1 MSIYSSAVKQPITT
15 LMIFAAVL
23 LFGLYS
29 LVRLPVDFYP
39 EVEYPAITILT
50 VYSGANASDIETN
63 ISRPIEDAVNSVDK
77 LKEVYSTSRDNMS
90 VVTIEFEWETN
101 LDEAANDIRNSLE
114 FVSDELPDGAESPI
128 IFKFNSSMMPILFY
142 SVTADQSYQGIEKLL
157 DERLI
162 NRLNRI
168 EGIGS
173 VNMSGVPG
181 REIFVEVDPQKM
193 EAYNLSVEMIG
204 GILQSE
210 NINIPSGNIEMG
222 NIDYQL
228 KVEGEFSSSDQIKDL
243 VIGNFNGQTI
253 YVKDVAT
260 VRDTIRD
267 MKIEELV
274 NGRKAIRLIVMK
286 QSGANTIKVA
296 KEVRETIEQVQND
309 LPPDVKIEPIF
320 DSSTFISQS
329 ISNLSQTLLYALIFV
344 IIVVLF
350 FLGRW
355 RATFI
360 VVLTIPISLIVA
372 FIYLGIT
379 GNSINIISLSSL
391 SLAIGMVVDDAIV
404 VLENISSHIER
415 GSTPREA
422 AIYATNEVWL
432 AVIVT
437 TLVVV
442 AVFFPLTL
450 VSGMTGVLFKQLGWI
465 VTIVVV
471 TSTIIAIS
479 LTPMLASKLLKAKD
493 KNKKVRK
500 LSYDNTILRL
510 LNKLDVLYSKILRLA
525 LRRKAW
531 VILISI
537 AIFVLSLLLIPGL
550 GTEFIP
556 QSDESRVI
564 ATIELQTGTRVD
576 KTIEIARQVE
586 EVIEKRYPEVRLLST
601 SSGSDDDAGV
611 SAIWGS
617 SGSNIISVS
626 MRLVDVDQRNR
637 SCWDIGEDLR
647 QQLAK
652 IPEIVKYNISYS
664 GGMGGFGGNTVDVK
678 IFGYDFDETNRIAE
692 ELETEI
698 AEIPGARDIK
708 ISREKSKPELK
719 VVLDREKMAQF
730 GLNTATVSMAL
741 RNRVEGMIATKY
753 REKGDEYDII
763 VRYKENFRE
772 SITDIQNIIVTNSQG
787 AKVRISEI
795 GKVEEHWSP
804 PNIERERRERI
815 VKVSVTPYK
824 VPMGEMANQIQEKID
839 NIEHS
844 DDILIEVGG
853 AYEDQQESFA
863 DLGLLLLLSLLL
875 VYIVMASQFE
885 SFKMPFII
893 MFAIPFSFS
902 GVILAL
908 LITNT
913 TLSVIAAL
921 GAVLL
926 IGIVVKNA
934 IVLVD
939 YINLMRDRGIE
950 LNEAIIQSGRNR
962 LRPVLMTAATT
973 ILGLLPMALSTGE
986 GSEIWAPM
994 GISVIG
1000 GLIFS
1005 TMVTLV
1011 LVPAIYAVFARRGVR
1026 KRKIHQ
1032 LKYEFMEKDV

>member
-379 GNSINIISLSSL
+379 GNSINIISLS
-391 SLAIGMVVDDAIV
+391 
-404 VLENISSHIER
+404 
-415 GSTPREA
+415 
-422 AIYATNEVWL
+422 
-432 AVIVT
+432 
-437 TLVVV
+437 
-442 AVFFPLTL
+442 
-450 VSGMTGVLFKQLGWI
+450 
-465 VTIVVV
+465 
-471 TSTIIAIS
+471 
-479 LTPMLASKLLKAKD
+479 
-493 KNKKVRK
+493 
-500 LSYDNTILRL
+500 
-510 LNKLDVLYSKILRLA
+510 
-525 LRRKAW
+525 
-531 VILISI
+531 
-537 AIFVLSLLLIPGL
+537 
-550 GTEFIP
+550 
-556 QSDESRVI
+556 
-564 ATIELQTGTRVD
+564 
-576 KTIEIARQVE
+576 
-586 EVIEKRYPEVRLLST
+586 
-601 SSGSDDDAGV
+601 
-611 SAIWGS
+611 
-617 SGSNIISVS
+617 
-626 MRLVDVDQRNR
+626 
-637 SCWDIGEDLR
+637 
-647 QQLAK
+647 
-652 IPEIVKYNISYS
+652 
-664 GGMGGFGGNTVDVK
+664 
-678 IFGYDFDETNRIAE
+678 
-692 ELETEI
+692 
-698 AEIPGARDIK
+698 
-708 ISREKSKPELK
+708 
-719 VVLDREKMAQF
+719 
-730 GLNTATVSMAL
+730 
-741 RNRVEGMIATKY
+741 
-753 REKGDEYDII
+753 
-763 VRYKENFRE
+763 
-772 SITDIQNIIVTNSQG
+772 
-787 AKVRISEI
+787 
-795 GKVEEHWSP
+795 
-804 PNIERERRERI
+804 
-815 VKVSVTPYK
+815 
-824 VPMGEMANQIQEKID
+824 
-839 NIEHS
+839 
-844 DDILIEVGG
+844 
-853 AYEDQQESFA
+853 
-863 DLGLLLLLSLLL
+863 
-875 VYIVMASQFE
+875 
-885 SFKMPFII
+885 
-893 MFAIPFSFS
+893 
-902 GVILAL
+902 
-908 LITNT
+908 
-913 TLSVIAAL
+913 
-921 GAVLL
+921 
-926 IGIVVKNA
+926 
-934 IVLVD
+934 
-939 YINLMRDRGIE
+939 
-950 LNEAIIQSGRNR
+950 
-962 LRPVLMTAATT
+962 
-973 ILGLLPMALSTGE
+973 
-986 GSEIWAPM
+986 
-994 GISVIG
+994 
-1000 GLIFS
+1000 
-1005 TMVTLV
+1005 
-1011 LVPAIYAVFARRGVR
+1011 
-1026 KRKIHQ
+1026 
-1032 LKYEFMEKDV
+1032 

>member
-1 MSIYSSAVKQPITT
+1 MSIYSSAVKKPITT

-23 LFGLYS
+23 IFGLYS

-39 EVEYPAITILT
+39 EVEFPAITILT

-77 LKEVYSTSRDNMS
+77 LKEVYSTSQDNMS
-90 VVTIEFEWETN
+90 IVTIEFEWETN

-114 FVSDELPDGAESPI
+114 FVSDNLPDGAESPV

-142 SVTADQSYQGIEKLL
+142 SVTADESYQGIEKLL

-173 VNMSGVPG
+173 VNLSGVPG
-181 REIFVEVDPQKM
+181 REIFVEVDPLKM

-204 GILQSE
+204 GILQAE

-222 NIDYQL
+222 SIDYQL
-228 KVEGEFSSSDQIKDL
+228 KIEGEFSSSDQIEEL

-253 YVKDVAT
+253 YLKDVAN

-274 NGRKAIRLIVMK
+274 NGKKAIRLIVMK
-286 QSGANTIKVA
+286 QSGANTVKVA
-296 KEVRETIEQVQND
+296 KEVRETISKIQKD

-372 FIYLGIT
+372 FIYLGLT

-415 GSTPREA
+415 GSSPREA

-479 LTPMLASKLLKAKD
+479 LTPMLASQLLRAK

-500 LSYDNTILRL
+500 LSYDNTILKFLNRL
-510 LNKLDVLYSKILRLA
+510 DDFYAKSLSFALKRKILVIILAIGIFVVTLA
-525 LRRKAW
+525 L
-531 VILISI
+531 
-537 AIFVLSLLLIPGL
+537 IPKL

-576 KTIEIARQVE
+576 KTIEIAREVE
-586 EVIEKRYPEVRLLST
+586 DIVAERYPEAILVST
-601 SSGSDDDAGV
+601 SSGSDDEAGV

-617 SGSNIISVS
+617 SGSNIISLS
-626 MRLVDVDQRNR
+626 MRLVDVDRRDR
-637 SCWDIGEDLR
+637 SCWDIGEDFR
-647 QQLAK
+647 QQLEK
-652 IPEIVKYNISYS
+652 IPEIVNYSISYT

-678 IFGYDFDETNRIAE
+678 IFGYDFEQTNLIAE
-692 ELETEI
+692 ELSKEI
-698 AEIPGARDIK
+698 AEINGARDIN

-719 VVLDREKMAQF
+719 VVLDREKMSQY
-730 GLNTATVSMAL
+730 GLNTITVSMAL
-741 RNRVEGMIATKY
+741 RNRVEGLIATKY
-753 REKGDEYDII
+753 REKGDEYDVI

-772 SITDIQNIIVTNSQG
+772 SISDIQNIVVTNSQG
-787 AKVRISEI
+787 AKIRVSEI
-795 GKVEEHWSP
+795 GEVQEHWSP
-804 PNIERERRERI
+804 PNIERERRERV
-815 VKVSVTPYK
+815 VKISVTPYK
-824 VPMGEMANQIQEKID
+824 VSMGDMAQQIQAKID
-839 NIEHS
+839 NIERS

-853 AYEDQQESFA
+853 AYEDQQDSFA
-863 DLGLLLLLSLLL
+863 DLGLLLMLSLLL

-893 MFAIPFSFS
+893 MFAIPFSFT
-902 GVILAL
+902 GVILGL
-908 LITNT
+908 FITGT

-939 YINLMRDRGIE
+939 YINLSRDRGIE
-950 LNEAIIQSGRNR
+950 LYEAIVTSGRSR

-1005 TMVTLV
+1005 TFVTLV
-1011 LVPAIYAVFARRGVR
+1011 IVPVIYAIFVRRGER
-1026 KRKIHQ
+1026 KRKMHQ